1 VEVLVKQTVKLIHN
15 ILVQVI
21 HHQQVHLKVKTVVVQ
36 HFLYL
41 ALVQVPLEVAV
52 AVVLAKLVK
61 MVFVRVKVALVV
73 LVK

>member
-1 VEVLVKQTVKLIHN
+1 
-15 ILVQVI
+15 
-21 HHQQVHLKVKTVVVQ
+21 VKTVVVQ